1 MTERQKRFGDEY
13 FIDLNLTQAA
23 IRAGYS
29 EKTAYSAG
37 QRLLKNVE
45 VQKYIQERLKS
56 RQERTE
62 ITQDMIIGELHKLG
76 FADIDTDNL
85 KPSDKIKALELMAR
99 MLGLDRPETEN
110 DTGVIEKLIEGLKK
124 S

>member
-1 MTERQKRFGDEY
+1 MQIVKCEVVNLTERQKRFGDEY

-62 ITQDMIIGELHKLG
+62 ITQD
-76 FADIDTDNL
+76 
-85 KPSDKIKALELMAR
+85 R
-99 MLGLDRPETEN
+99 
-110 DTGVIEKLIEGLKK
+110 
-124 S
+124 